1 MCFQAELHRFK
12 SADGAEVMSELNFR
26 KCFLVC
32 LFSFDSKGCWF
43 SLVTSASEAMWL
55 FEVVSLLLA
64 RLKQRWSLA
73 RCEGELTF
81 GVGVFAAVNSGN
93 FERILLPL

>member
-1 MCFQAELHRFK
+1 M
-12 SADGAEVMSELNFR
+12 
-26 KCFLVC
+26 
-32 LFSFDSKGCWF
+32 
-43 SLVTSASEAMWL
+43 

-64 RLKQRWSLA
+64 RLKQRWSFA